1 MFIMANMDIDLIEE
15 QNNEESEVHEVIIPE
30 LPEDVTAP
38 VVNNVPSKNTAVDEA
53 IERERLKRKL
63 EVAAWA
69 ESKRLIV
76 NAPPTPKQL
85 NRVMSKLKKGQP
97 LLKALKKVCSYSTWC
112 KWREEYPELMDMEN
126 DAREYR
132 IQTLLEE
139 QKLLADQEGRE
150 KMGQIARDKLR
161 MDIRQAEI
169 DRLDRLTES
178 RNEKFKKPGNLVPIQ
193 INVGYGK

>member
-1 MFIMANMDIDLIEE
+1 MFIMANMSIDLIEE
-15 QNNEESEVHEVIIPE
+15 QNNDEPEVHEVIIPE

-38 VVNNVPSKNTAVDEA
+38 AVNIPTKNHAVDEA

-85 NRVMSKLKKGQP
+85 NRVMSKLKKGFP
-97 LLKALKKVCSYSTWC
+97 LLKALKKVCSYTTWC

>member
-1 MFIMANMDIDLIEE
+1 MANMDIDLIEE

>member
-1 MFIMANMDIDLIEE
+1 MFIMASMDIDLIEE

>member
-1 MFIMANMDIDLIEE
+1 MDIDLIEE
-15 QNNEESEVHEVIIPE
+15 QNNEEPEVHEVIIPE

-38 VVNNVPSKNTAVDEA
+38 VANIPSKNPAVDEA

>member
-1 MFIMANMDIDLIEE
+1 MANMDIDLIEE
-15 QNNEESEVHEVIIPE
+15 QNNDEPEVHEVIIPE

-38 VVNNVPSKNTAVDEA
+38 VANNVPSKNPAVDEA